1 MSGTALPR
9 IGIRLSS
16 GLGPQRCIELAQAAE
31 VGGFA
36 SIWFAENPF
45 ESGVFVTAGA
55 CAALTERVRIGI
67 GVVNPYTRHPVQ
79 IAMEFAALAGLAEG
93 RAILGV
99 GSGIASRIT
108 RMRIDDSRPVT
119 AVREAIGIVR
129 PMLSGKRVT
138 YSGAAFSVSDAQL
151 PHWICPLPSQR
162 RLPIYMAAAGEPMLR
177 ACGEIADG
185 LIVSNLTPLASTR
198 RMIGI
203 VTDEAAKAGRPK
215 PTVVQYVPCAVRPNG
230 EEACRTVKSA
240 IAEMLRSFWPSSGN
254 WPPAKEKIVAESG
267 IPRRA
272 FATAL
277 DRLRRGED
285 AAAVLDDRFVEAFAI
300 AGTAEECLAQ
310 VARYR
315 QAGADELA
323 LTIAG
328 PQSLIDLSY
337 LGAALGAA

>member
-1 MSGTALPR
+1 MSGIALPQV
-9 IGIRLSS
+9 GIRLSS
-16 GLGPQRCIELAQAAE
+16 GLGPRHSIDLAQAAE
-31 VGGFA
+31 AGGFA

-45 ESGVFVTAGA
+45 ESGVFVAAGA

-79 IAMEFAALAGLAEG
+79 IAMEFAALDGLSEG

-108 RMRIDDSRPVT
+108 RMGIDDSRPVT

-138 YSGAAFSVSDAQL
+138 YDGAAFSVSNAQL
-151 PHWICPLPSQR
+151 PHWICPHRSQSR
-162 RLPIYMAAAGEPMLR
+162 PPIYMAAAGEPMLR

-185 LIVSNLTPLASTR
+185 LIVSNLTPLASTK

-203 VTDEAAKAGRPK
+203 VTEEAANAGRPK
-215 PTVVQYVPCAVRPNG
+215 PTIVQYVPCAVRPNG

-240 IAEMLRSFWPSSGN
+240 IAEMLRSFWPSSDD

-277 DRLRRGED
+277 DLLRRGED
-285 AAAVLDDRFVEAFAI
+285 VAAALDDRFVETFAI

-310 VARYR
+310 ATRYR
-315 QAGADELA
+315 QAGVDELA
-323 LTIAG
+323 LTVAG
-328 PQSLIDLSY
+328 SRPLIDLPY
-337 LGAALGAA
+337 LAAALAAV